1 MTGSASTAALPEIRP
16 ARTTQARG
24 AWTRSPLLPTVC
36 RKVIIVPTS
45 NQFRWMMLIAA
56 SVVMLI
62 IGTIYSWAVFTEPL
76 LALFHWDL
84 TTTTLAFAI
93 ANFCLAAV
101 GTVCGGFWQDR
112 AGPRKV
118 AVAGVSLWGLGN
130 CLAGLGTPL
139 FGCGKTFATMFIVQ
153 AATLLLLSQAHD
165 LTHALA
171 GISVVLLCC
180 GGGFG
185 TMPSYN
191 AQYFGTRYMGL
202 NYALVL
208 SAWGFAG
215 LIGPTLLARMKDLT
229 GSYVAILPTIAV
241 LLSVSAILPFLTR
254 KPAAMIASRGT

>member
-1 MTGSASTAALPEIRP
+1 
-16 ARTTQARG
+16 
-24 AWTRSPLLPTVC
+24 
-36 RKVIIVPTS
+36 
-45 NQFRWMMLIAA
+45 
-56 SVVMLI
+56 
-62 IGTIYSWAVFTEPL
+62 
-76 LALFHWDL
+76 
-84 TTTTLAFAI
+84 
-93 ANFCLAAV
+93 
-101 GTVCGGFWQDR
+101 
-112 AGPRKV
+112 
-118 AVAGVSLWGLGN
+118 
-130 CLAGLGTPL
+130 
-139 FGCGKTFATMFIVQ
+139 VQ
-153 AATLLLLSQAHD
+153 AATLLLLGQAHD

-241 LLSVSAILPFLTR
+241 LLSVSAILPSLTR
-254 KPAAMIASRGT
+254 KPEAMIASHGA